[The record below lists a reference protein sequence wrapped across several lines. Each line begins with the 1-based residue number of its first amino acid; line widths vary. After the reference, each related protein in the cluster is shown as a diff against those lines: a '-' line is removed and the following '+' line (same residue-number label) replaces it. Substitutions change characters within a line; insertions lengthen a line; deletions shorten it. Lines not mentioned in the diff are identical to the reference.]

1 MDIYTIG
8 RADADI
14 VLDDPEKTVSKH
26 HAELTI
32 SDGGRQLYLVDCGSS
47 NGTFVRRDGR
57 WEKIK
62 QDRIKEDD
70 LVRFGSSNV
79 RIRDLLKRLPQRR
92 AHETVMVE
100 APENKTI
107 LQAFRNAE
115 TGEVEYR

>member
-1 MDIYTIG
+1 MTIYTIG

-14 VLDDPEKTVSKH
+14 VLDTPEKTVSKH

-32 SDGGRQLYLVDCGSS
+32 SDNGRSLYLVDWGSS

-62 QDRIKEDD
+62 QDLIKEED

-79 RIRDLLKRLPQRR
+79 RIRDLLKRLPQRHP
-92 AHETVMVE
+92 HETVLVE
-100 APENKTI
+100 AQENKTI

>member
-1 MDIYTIG
+1 MDTFTIG
-8 RADADI
+8 RADADV

-32 SDGGRQLYLVDCGSS
+32 GEGGRSFYLVDCGSS
-47 NGTFVRRDGR
+47 NGTFVHRDGR
-57 WEKIK
+57 WVKIK
-62 QDRIKEDD
+62 QDTIKEDD

-79 RIRDLLKRLPQRR
+79 RIRDLLKRLPKRR
-92 AHETVMVE
+92 PQETVMVE
-100 APENKTI
+100 PPENKTV